1 LSERL
6 EILSSDGFTL
16 NLGDSRVVVRLFSLS
31 TRQKLDQ
38 GKRHMEQTDDKALR
52 MENIHKHF
60 GKVVA
65 LNGINLEVGA
75 NEVVGLIGDNGAG
88 KSTIV
93 KILTGVFPPTAGDM
107 YIKDQKVSFKDYNV
121 QAAHRWGI
129 ETVYQER
136 SLGEKQPLWRNF
148 FVGRQV
154 TNRLGFIDVKKEKE
168 VSQYI
173 MLDLIGFRGAG
184 ITVDSTVSKL
194 SGGER
199 QGIAIGRAMY
209 FNADLIVLDEPTVA
223 LSLKEVQKVLNFIRK
238 VKESGKA
245 CVYISHTISNVYE
258 VSDRFV
264 IIDRGEIVAN
274 FIKSEVSLHDLDEFL
289 LKYSTGQGKSA

>member
-1 LSERL
+1 
-6 EILSSDGFTL
+6 
-16 NLGDSRVVVRLFSLS
+16 
-31 TRQKLDQ
+31 
-38 GKRHMEQTDDKALR
+38 MEAMDEKVLR

-65 LNGINLEVGA
+65 LNGVNFEVGT

-107 YIKDQKVSFKDYNV
+107 YIKGERVSFKEYNV
-121 QAAHRWGI
+121 QVAHRWGI

-148 FVGRQV
+148 FVGRQI
-154 TNRLGFIDVKKEKE
+154 TNRLGFIDVRKEKE
-168 VSQYI
+168 ISQYI

-184 ITVDSTVSKL
+184 VTVDSTVSKL

-209 FNADLIVLDEPTVA
+209 FNADLIVLDEPTAA
-223 LSLKEVQKVLNFIRK
+223 LSLKEVRKVLNFIGK

-245 CVYISHTISNVYE
+245 CVYISHTISHVYE

-264 IIDRGEIVAN
+264 IIDRGEIVAD
-274 FIKSEVSLHDLDEFL
+274 FQKSEVSLHDLDEFL
-289 LKYSTGQGKSA
+289 LKYSTGKGKSV

>member
-1 LSERL
+1 
-6 EILSSDGFTL
+6 
-16 NLGDSRVVVRLFSLS
+16 
-31 TRQKLDQ
+31 
-38 GKRHMEQTDDKALR
+38 MEATDDRVLR

-65 LNGINLEVGA
+65 LNGVNFEVGT

-107 YIKDQKVSFKDYNV
+107 YIKGEKVSFKEYNV
-121 QAAHRWGI
+121 RVAHRWGI

-148 FVGRQV
+148 FVGRQI

-168 VSQYI
+168 VSQHI

-184 ITVDSTVSKL
+184 VTVDSTVSKL

-223 LSLKEVQKVLNFIRK
+223 LSLKEVRKVLNFIDK

-245 CVYISHTISNVYE
+245 CVYISHTISHVYE

-274 FIKSEVSLHDLDEFL
+274 FQKREVSLHELDEFL
-289 LKYSTGQGKSA
+289 LKYSTGKGKSA